1 MKTIQCLTVVVMMT
15 VMVYTASLPKD
26 KLLKDIHDAALNMLT
41 LNKTLDLFV
50 KQIGPDGGPTCVHN
64 FFCLAEKSLET
75 ATKEHHLHGERLIR
89 LLKSF
94 NNETGITHCQL
105 NTTNEHKFK
114 EFLKD
119 VMKCVDQWRI
129 IHNHQ

>member
-26 KLLKDIHDAALNMLT
+26 ELLKDIHDAALNMSKINT
-41 LNKTLDLFV
+41 TLDLYV
-50 KQIGPDGGPTCVHN
+50 TKIGPDGGPTCVRN

-89 LLKSF
+89 LLKRF

-105 NTTNEHKFK
+105 NTTNEHKLK
-114 EFLKD
+114 KFLENI
-119 VMKCVDQWRI
+119 MMCVHRWKI